1 MGKGKTGYGT
11 GGGMMARYS
20 KKLKSDPQLRGLDKA
35 VELVTQGSYIEGGPA
50 EGRAGRPG
58 RKNADYSGWR
68 SIFNPV
74 FCYNGM
80 ILVAGALTVLG
91 IIMVFSSS
99 SVNLVSAGF
108 SSWRDASR
116 QLLFAV
122 IGLLAGVGLVH
133 FSDAVSNL
141 IRYTSLFIL
150 LGSWVLQALT
160 LTSLG
165 KTVNGNT
172 GWLVIAGTQ
181 FQPAE
186 IMKLALCLWMP
197 LTVASASRRAEGK
210 TTLVQRALAYWPAL
224 VTFLISF
231 ILVFAGKDLGTGLII
246 AVIALIALYVG
257 GFPLGLFFGG
267 LIIAGGAVSYFFV
280 LGNENRRKRLLAVYS
295 GCPGGPSQDGC
306 YQIVHGKYALSSG
319 GLTGLGLGASRE
331 KWNYLPEAKNDFI
344 FAIIGEELG
353 YIGAVFVILLFLI
366 LAWCMV
372 NIALRSNDTY
382 SQTVILC
389 VTGWIIFQAFVNIG
403 VVTSV
408 LPVIGLP
415 LPFISAGGSALIIT
429 LMAMGIVIGL
439 SRRQE
444 EIRASLGR
452 DKKRRKKTKRV

>member
-1 MGKGKTGYGT
+1 
-11 GGGMMARYS
+11 MMARYS

-165 KTVNGNT
+165 K
-172 GWLVIAGTQ
+172 Q
-181 FQPAE
+181 
-186 IMKLALCLWMP
+186 
-197 LTVASASRRAEGK
+197 LTAIPDGLLSQAHSSSRQK
-210 TTLVQRALAYWPAL
+210 
-224 VTFLISF
+224 S
-231 ILVFAGKDLGTGLII
+231 
-246 AVIALIALYVG
+246 
-257 GFPLGLFFGG
+257 
-267 LIIAGGAVSYFFV
+267 
-280 LGNENRRKRLLAVYS
+280 
-295 GCPGGPSQDGC
+295 
-306 YQIVHGKYALSSG
+306 
-319 GLTGLGLGASRE
+319 
-331 KWNYLPEAKNDFI
+331 
-344 FAIIGEELG
+344 
-353 YIGAVFVILLFLI
+353 
-366 LAWCMV
+366 
-372 NIALRSNDTY
+372 
-382 SQTVILC
+382 
-389 VTGWIIFQAFVNIG
+389 
-403 VVTSV
+403 
-408 LPVIGLP
+408 
-415 LPFISAGGSALIIT
+415 
-429 LMAMGIVIGL
+429 
-439 SRRQE
+439 
-444 EIRASLGR
+444 
-452 DKKRRKKTKRV
+452 